1 MNFKILFL
9 FVLIPLF
16 ISGCIGGSGGGGTT
30 TAVVASTPSFLDSGT
45 SLAYNSTNAST
56 LADSRE
62 FQNFNYNASS
72 AQNPLEVINAHKAYG
87 YGLTGAGEVI
97 AIMDTGLSTTHSEF
111 DQKTI
116 TVFGTLDYA
125 DGSSASNDHG
135 LFVSGIAAAENDDNA
150 VGDGGT
156 IQGVAPS
163 ANLHLSSYN
172 KINGNSYY
180 PTHWANATNDASN
193 AVVQNN
199 SWGINYQIDSLKSD
213 ISSNNWTNAYGIAQK
228 FHSTGYTANEA
239 SANAYITALN
249 NFQDHGVIVYALSNT
264 SSYTDADFQA
274 ALPELFPELKEAW
287 ITAVNI
293 EIIGSSGN
301 ETYSRKS
308 APCGATGSYCL
319 GSDGYQV
326 SGAGGAHGGASTYHE
341 TNNSGTSYV
350 APQISG
356 AVALL
361 AEAFPNHTPEQLT
374 DRLLASA
381 DNSFFN
387 HDAVVTFG
395 NGVKHGYDDEFG
407 HGILDI
413 YAALQPITS
422 SSDNRSMRLFTG
434 TTLNDNS
441 VHQHRNSKLITSSSF
456 GDSIQRGLVGEVG
469 FAYDD
474 LDGGFQYD
482 MNTHINLSN
491 ENAPFINVKEE
502 LTKLSDPIISLTTIE
517 SNISSRNED
526 VISDIN
532 DDLNASITLGVGS
545 MPVQNFYDSNDNSVD
560 LLKYQT
566 PFLEAN
572 EGGFGIN
579 ATFKRANSKI
589 LFGATVPIEQNN
601 GQTLGLRKSLI
612 GSVEIGKPESQSLT
626 FMAGLTEDKDSLL
639 GSQGTSAFSLD
650 GSKSVTTFAALKA
663 QKKLNNN
670 FSITGLASLGNT
682 DMSSPSNSFVDSA
695 TDVSSSSLALIANMK
710 NITKDDNF
718 SFSIHQ
724 PSRVE
729 NGSIAIK
736 TASLA
741 DANRNILQTIKDIK
755 LESSSRQVN
764 YEMSYRKDL
773 SENLN
778 FSLKHLITNN
788 LNHINTS
795 SRLHS
800 SYLGMDYKDLKLG
813 FATNLND
820 SSLETQISYAIS
832 L

>member
-1 MNFKILFL
+1 MNYKIFYFFL
-9 FVLIPLF
+9 LMPIF
-16 ISGCIGGSGGGGTT
+16 ISGCLGGSGGSAS
-30 TAVVASTPSFLDSGT
+30 AVVASTPSFLDSGT
-45 SLAYNSTNAST
+45 SLAYNATNAAT
-56 LADSRE
+56 LAASRE
-62 FQNFNYNASS
+62 FQNFNYNATSS
-72 AQNPLEVINAHKAYG
+72 QNPLEVINAHKAYG
-87 YGLTGAGEVI
+87 YGLTGDGQVI
-97 AIMDTGLSTTHSEF
+97 AIMDTGFSTTHSEF

-116 TVFGTLDYA
+116 TTFGTLDYA
-125 DGSSASNDHG
+125 DGSSTSNDHG
-135 LFVSGIAAAENDDNA
+135 LFVAGIAAAENDDNA

-228 FHSTGYTANEA
+228 FHSTGFTANEA

-274 ALPELFPELKEAW
+274 ALPELFSELKEAW
-287 ITAVNI
+287 VTAVNV
-293 EIIGSSGN
+293 EITGSSGN

-308 APCGATGSYCL
+308 APCGSTGSYCL

-326 SGAGGAHGGASTYHE
+326 SGAGGAHGGTSTYYE
-341 TNNSGTSYV
+341 TNNAGTSYV

-361 AEAFPNHTPEQLT
+361 AEAFPNHTPEQIT

-395 NGVKHGYDDEFG
+395 NGISHGYDDEFG

-413 YAALQPITS
+413 YVALNPITT
-422 SSDNRSMRLFTG
+422 SSDNRSIRVFTG
-434 TTLNDNS
+434 NTLNDNS
-441 VHQHRNSKLITSSSF
+441 QFQLGNSRLLTSSSF

-482 MNTHINLSN
+482 LNSHINLSN
-491 ENAPFINVKEE
+491 KNAPSVNLSGELIN
-502 LTKLSDPIISLTTIE
+502 LSNP
-517 SNISSRNED
+517 
-526 VISDIN
+526 IN
-532 DDLNASITLGVGS
+532 DLPASMSNDGFRQVAGSLNIDNNLDALITVGAGS
-545 MPVQNFYDSNDNSVD
+545 LPVQNFYDLNDNSVN
-560 LLKYQT
+560 LLNYQT
-566 PFLEAN
+566 PYLQAN
-572 EGGFGIN
+572 EGGVGLN
-579 ATFKRANSKI
+579 ATYKLANSKF
-589 LFGATVPIEQNN
+589 LLGATIPVEQSN

-612 GSVEIGKPESQSLT
+612 GSVEAGKPKSQTLT
-626 FMAGLTEDKDSLL
+626 LMVGLTEDKDSLL

-650 GSKSVTTFAALKA
+650 GSKSITTFAALKA
-663 QKKLNNN
+663 QKRLNDN
-670 FSITGLASLGNT
+670 FSITGIASLGNT
-682 DMSSPSNSFVDSA
+682 DMSSPTNSFVDSA
-695 TDVSSSSLALIANMK
+695 SDVRSSSVALIADMK
-710 NITKDDNF
+710 NITNDDSF
-718 SFSIHQ
+718 SFSIYQ
-724 PSRVE
+724 PNRVE
-729 NGSIAIK
+729 KGSIAIK

-741 DANRNILQTIKDIK
+741 DANRNISQTIKNIN

-764 YEMSYRKDL
+764 FGLSYRKDI

-788 LNHINTS
+788 LNHSNTS
-795 SRLHS
+795 SKLHS
-800 SYLGMDYKDLKLG
+800 SYLGMNYKDLKLG
-813 FATNLND
+813 FATNPND
-820 SSLETQISYAIS
+820 SSLETQISYAIY